1 VREPKTRR
9 LRWRGLVR
17 EMDPDVLAMLD
28 GDEEEVGA
36 VQSANLQL
44 KSEVKSQQLLWQA
57 FAALLDTWLC
67 EVSLE
72 KEGKYDFEVKE
83 AGAEHGHG
91 SQHTHIFHEVVAAL
105 AEEDKLTQD
114 DRDFWKYVHRALTF
128 ALEAE
133 DKLKQDEMGFWNDVY
148 KIPMTSDPLH
158 EIRDI
163 SYRATRLACT
173 IKKRYDT
180 AIVTLG
186 ERIWRRERQD
196 SYSRTIAS
204 RAAHEADGDDA

>member
-1 VREPKTRR
+1 
-9 LRWRGLVR
+9 
-17 EMDPDVLAMLD
+17 
-28 GDEEEVGA
+28 
-36 VQSANLQL
+36 VQSANLLL
-44 KSEVKSQQLLWQA
+44 KTDVKSQQLLRQA

-114 DRDFWKYVHRALTF
+114 DREFWQHVLRALTY

-133 DKLKQDEMGFWNDVY
+133 DKLKQDEMGFWNDVC
-148 KIPMTSDPLH
+148 KIPTTIDPLH
-158 EIRDI
+158 EIRT
-163 SYRATRLACT
+163 SATARRGWHARSRSGTTRRSRHWESAHGSANGRRTTRGQPMRLMET
-173 IKKRYDT
+173 M
-180 AIVTLG
+180 
-186 ERIWRRERQD
+186 RRLHRV
-196 SYSRTIAS
+196 
-204 RAAHEADGDDA
+204 